1 MSATVDLAPRPP
13 GTLRTTLPG
22 SDPGRG
28 QVQRRDTARRRTVRD
43 LVLTLALVVLALP
56 GRAQAEAYL
65 RVIAQKAP
73 VHSGPGSSYR
83 EVFIAERGQVFQVLE
98 RGSRD
103 FWFKVEL
110 EDGTSGWIV
119 GDVVYPFEVGP
130 AGEDGV
136 VTRMGQAIKGAILAP
151 SPVAYASVGLSFSAG
166 VLDGE
171 GVYLLRPSWLIDPY
185 WAVEGFAG
193 LSPRAEKDV
202 FLGGLGFVLR
212 LAPGAV
218 VGPYASLGLGAA
230 YIRPKVDNFVDKNE
244 TLMALGA
251 GGGLEITFKK
261 QITVRLDARNWSLF
275 NQNHANSG
283 QEYSGGLAIF
293 F

>member
-1 MSATVDLAPRPP
+1 VS
-13 GTLRTTLPG
+13 
-22 SDPGRG
+22 
-28 QVQRRDTARRRTVRD
+28 ARRP
-43 LVLTLALVVLALP
+43 LVTAAALLLAVLASSQP
-56 GRAQAEAYL
+56 AAAEAYL
-65 RVIAQKAP
+65 RVISQKAP
-73 VHSGPGSSYR
+73 VHSGPSGAYR

-98 RGSRD
+98 RGTRD
-103 FWFKVEL
+103 YWFKVEL
-110 EDGTSGWIV
+110 EDGTNGWIL
-119 GDVVYPFEVGP
+119 GDLVTPFEVGP
-130 AGEDGV
+130 AGEAGV
-136 VTRMGQAIKGAILAP
+136 FTRMGQAIRGAILGP
-151 SPVAYASVGLSFSAG
+151 SPVASADVGLSFSAG

-171 GVYLLRPSWLIDPY
+171 GVYLLRPSWLVDPY

-193 LSPRAEKDV
+193 LSPRSEKDV

-212 LAPGAV
+212 LVPGAV
-218 VGPYASLGLGAA
+218 IGPYASLGIGAA
-230 YIRPKVDNFVDKNE
+230 YIRPKADNFVDKNE

-275 NQNHANSG
+275 NQNHANNG

>member
-1 MSATVDLAPRPP
+1 ML
-13 GTLRTTLPG
+13 
-22 SDPGRG
+22 
-28 QVQRRDTARRRTVRD
+28 
-43 LVLTLALVVLALP
+43 LALGLFSA
-56 GRAQAEAYL
+56 GRAEAEAYL

-73 VHSGPGSSYR
+73 VHSGPSGSYR

-98 RGSRD
+98 RGTRD
-103 FWFKVEL
+103 YWFKVEL
-110 EDGTSGWIV
+110 EDGTNGWIL
-119 GDVVYPFEVGP
+119 GDMVYPFEVGP

-136 VTRMGQAIKGAILAP
+136 FTRMGKAIKTTILGP
-151 SPVAYASVGLSFSAG
+151 SPVGNANVGLSFSAG
-166 VLDGE
+166 LLDKE
-171 GVYLLRPSWLIDPY
+171 GLYLLRPSWLIDPY
-185 WAVEGFAG
+185 WAIEGFAG

-212 LAPGAV
+212 LIPGAV
-218 VGPYASLGLGAA
+218 VGPYASIGLGAA
-230 YIRPKVDNFVDKNE
+230 HIRPKADNYVDPEE

-261 QITVRLDARNWSLF
+261 QITLRLDVRNWSLF